1 MTFTR
6 IGFALA
12 VMLSCG
18 TAFLP
23 ESAHADDRAYLI
35 ATLDLKFEKRD
46 AFHRAISPCAAAVQK
61 SGITLETYAID
72 IGNAKKV
79 IDIWGGPS
87 VDAILKS
94 WEHPACG
101 DFPLAEL
108 AESET
113 LEAATMLNF
122 PYGKQ

>member
-1 MTFTR
+1 MNFQRTC
-6 IGFALA
+6 FALGVLA
-12 VMLSCG
+12 LCG
-18 TAFLP
+18 TAFQASP
-23 ESAHADDRAYLI
+23 AHADDRAYLI
-35 ATLDLKFEKRD
+35 ATLELKFGMRD
-46 AFHRAISPCAAAVQK
+46 RFHEAISPCAMAIKK

-87 VDAILKS
+87 TDAILKS

-101 DFPLAEL
+101 EFPLAEL
-108 AESET
+108 AENET